1 MLLLCSEDRRALLI
15 QARRAIVEAVNGKP
29 AAQVSHRLDA
39 DPPQNPQPGVFVTLF
54 HRGHLR
60 GCVGQ
65 IETLEPLIEVVAHC
79 AVAAACEDPR
89 FTPVVQSEL
98 GELEIEIS
106 LLSPLEPIAPEA
118 IEIGRHGLVIE
129 RGSRRGLLLPQVA
142 AERDW
147 QWPRFIE
154 ETCVKAGLPR
164 DAWKD
169 FATRTFAFT
178 TEIFSEASCR

>member
-1 MLLLCSEDRRALLI
+1 MSLLCSEDRRALLV

-65 IETLEPLIEVVAHC
+65 IETLEPLIEVVARC

-98 GELEIEIS
+98 
-106 LLSPLEPIAPEA
+106 PIRRVVVYRNGVAYF
-118 IEIGRHGLVIE
+118 E
-129 RGSRRGLLLPQVA
+129 RSGHVETDTVHFKMKQEEVGDFLATLAVMAVA
-142 AERDW
+142 ALMLWRER
-147 QWPRFIE
+147 
-154 ETCVKAGLPR
+154 A
-164 DAWKD
+164 
-169 FATRTFAFT
+169 
-178 TEIFSEASCR
+178 